1 MAKETN
7 LDTSDLMRPAEAA
20 LVLGI
25 HTKTL
30 TRMALSGSIKSV
42 TLPSGHRRYF
52 REDINALRATA

>member
-1 MAKETN
+1 MAKENN

-20 LVLGI
+20 LLLGI

-42 TLPSGHRRYF
+42 LLPSGHRRYL
-52 REDINALRATA
+52 RDDIDALRATV